1 MNKLDIEICKFKDY
15 EIDETEIYY
24 IFDYL
29 KEVIIILNKYNMDFA
44 ISGSLA
50 LILQSKKIYR
60 KIKDIDIVLNE
71 PLRQSEI
78 EGLLN
83 ENFRYVLTDYDKI
96 IFNKNDISI
105 EFHVKTHHSNNVFDN
120 SDSKLLSYENNQ
132 VSVINISQ
140 ILRHKKL
147 SYIDRQ
153 KDIDDELFYSKF
165 V

>member
-1 MNKLDIEICKFKDY
+1 MNKLDLEICKFKEY
-15 EIDETEIYY
+15 KIDTAQIYY

-29 KEVIIILNKYNMDFA
+29 KEVITILNKYNIDFA

-71 PLRQSEI
+71 PLRQFEI
-78 EGLLN
+78 EALLN
-83 ENFRYVLTDYDKI
+83 ENFNYVLTDYDKI

-105 EFHVKTHHSNNVFDN
+105 EFHVKTYHSNNVFDN
-120 SDSKLLSYENNQ
+120 SDFRLLSYENNQ
-132 VSVINISQ
+132 VNVINISQ

-147 SYIDRQ
+147 TYSNRQ